1 MIEQVIRQTKKRL
14 GLFSPRRLGSPPPE
28 LPNYSRILG
37 LVFSVVNVTLVIG
50 FCRNAEGNLKRYLEL
65 DSDCYGCF
73 CQVWPVSEV
82 VQSSAFEVEILPCW
96 GSAN

>member
-50 FCRNAEGNLKRYLEL
+50 FCRNAEGDLK
-65 DSDCYGCF
+65 SAA
-73 CQVWPVSEV
+73 
-82 VQSSAFEVEILPCW
+82 SSWILMLLLLLPGLASV
-96 GSAN
+96 GSGPEFRIRG